1 LEGIFVD
8 ELKKEPSDDHPTRPN
23 NNLNNQKKKYP
34 ENYRTCINF
43 WKLMYWNVVLLI
55 NFLQWFWNVV
65 TGGMRLNLCF
75 NICLSTVNIL
85 QTSYQRDHIV
95 SDLIV

>member
-1 LEGIFVD
+1 
-8 ELKKEPSDDHPTRPN
+8 
-23 NNLNNQKKKYP
+23 
-34 ENYRTCINF
+34 
-43 WKLMYWNVVLLI
+43 MYWNVVLLI

-85 QTSYQRDHIV
+85 QTSDQRDHIL